1 MRRKRC
7 AAAWAV
13 RNYLEALVKQ
23 ALFVYLLQSP
33 PFRLYKVVVIGNI
46 RVFHVSPEANS
57 AGEVLPHTLVFP
69 YRLFTLLDERLKT
82 VFLDLLLAVKTKHFL
97 YFKLNRQT
105 MCVPASLTRNLIAFH
120 STVSWYH
127 ILDSTSQNVTD
138 MRLAVSRWRSVI
150 ENIGLALF
158 TAVNTFFKD
167 IVIVP
172 ELFHFFFS
180 LNEVQI
186 GVNLFVHEDQS
197 FLIL

>member
-1 MRRKRC
+1 M
-7 AAAWAV
+7 
-13 RNYLEALVKQ
+13 
-23 ALFVYLLQSP
+23 S
-33 PFRLYKVVVIGNI
+33 
-46 RVFHVSPEANS
+46 
-57 AGEVLPHTLVFP
+57 
-69 YRLFTLLDERLKT
+69 
-82 VFLDLLLAVKTKHFL
+82 
-97 YFKLNRQT
+97 
-105 MCVPASLTRNLIAFH
+105 VPASLTRYLIAFH

-127 ILDSTSQNVTD
+127 ILDSTSENVTD

-150 ENIGLALF
+150 ENIGLAFF

>member
-1 MRRKRC
+1 
-7 AAAWAV
+7 
-13 RNYLEALVKQ
+13 
-23 ALFVYLLQSP
+23 
-33 PFRLYKVVVIGNI
+33 
-46 RVFHVSPEANS
+46 
-57 AGEVLPHTLVFP
+57 
-69 YRLFTLLDERLKT
+69 
-82 VFLDLLLAVKTKHFL
+82 
-97 YFKLNRQT
+97 
-105 MCVPASLTRNLIAFH
+105 MCVPAGLTRYLIAFH

-127 ILDSTSQNVTD
+127 ILDSTSENVTD

-186 GVNLFVHEDQS
+186 GVNLFVKKASALKQDESRKAIRKPPFQHTDICVPFNAGKAAKLTYHTDFQPATRK
-197 FLIL
+197 